1 MLVVHRIVNFC
12 LVLKCELNV
21 WIQTI
26 LRVSPIFQKSDLSSS
41 TYLCIDV
48 YLCNIFHCS
57 IFHFET
63 VTARP
68 RYMLLK
74 KKKREKKKTIIHN
87 NIIIRSDKMFFF
99 IESVTFYEIQ
109 QFYRLFLF
117 SNKIS
122 PWLSI

>member
-21 WIQTI
+21 WI
-26 LRVSPIFQKSDLSSS
+26 RVSPIFQKSDLSGS

-74 KKKREKKKTIIHN
+74 KKKKREEEDYNSQQYN
-87 NIIIRSDKMFFF
+87 NTKR
-99 IESVTFYEIQ
+99 
-109 QFYRLFLF
+109 
-117 SNKIS
+117 
-122 PWLSI
+122 